1 MPYQP
6 NPGHMPEECLERDEY
21 GDVTG
26 YRAVH
31 VRLFG
36 GFDSK
41 REGHPPWP
49 AGSRRQPSTS
59 WTISR
64 PPHPFEIKEFAVI

>member
-6 NPGHMPEECLERDEY
+6 NPGHLPGECILFDEA
-21 GDVTG
+21 GEITG

-36 GFDSK
+36 GFDS
-41 REGHPPWP
+41 RAAGHAPWP
-49 AGSRRQPSTS
+49 AAGSRPPTV

-64 PPHPFEIKEFAVI
+64 KPHAFEIKEWEPQ